1 MRLGEYKLNTNPDCD
16 GLGVCAPKYLSVD
29 IQESVIFK
37 TYKKHGYHDIA
48 LLYLKEEVKFSG
60 MKEQLIT

>member
-1 MRLGEYKLNTNPDCD
+1 MGDHNLKTNTDCGD
-16 GLGVCAPKYLSVD
+16 GVCAPKYLSVI

-37 TYKKHGYHDIA
+37 TYKKQEYHDIA
-48 LLYLKEEVKFSG
+48 LLYLNEEVKFSG